1 MYSRK
6 FQRISVLLE
15 TSEKFFVSLTFT
27 ATLNKKK
34 NKKLWKFS
42 EWKTRRFSIKT
53 RMTTELF

>member
-15 TSEKFFVSLTFT
+15 TSEKFVSLTFT

-34 NKKLWKFS
+34 IQ
-42 EWKTRRFSIKT
+42 EIV
-53 RMTTELF
+53 EI